1 MPARAFAASVTHHNC
16 GAVAGFSAIA
26 LMHGSAERLQW
37 WSPRIPGQIGAHL
50 QLTSGTPILPRERV
64 RSLVCNDGTF
74 PTRRKEI
81 RGPRVEE
88 VLAEWEAQIE
98 FLLSVGIEPT
108 HLDSHHH
115 VHGLPD
121 VFPAFCELAKR
132 HSLPVRSVTQ
142 EMTDALCVAGVPCI
156 GRTLTGWYGGDLSAG
171 SLLQLLQDGV
181 EKAPQATRF
190 EVMCHPGVVDE
201 SLPALSRYV
210 SERETELEVLCDP
223 TFQQELGAAGF
234 LLSPLAFPRV
244 SDQLARTR

>member
-1 MPARAFAASVTHHNC
+1 MEVVSVITNADDFGLTDGVCAGIVRAMEAGGLTSTTAMSSVP
-16 GAVAGFSAIA
+16 
-26 LMHGSAERLQW
+26 GSAERLRW

-50 QLTSGTPILPRERV
+50 QLTSGTPILATERV
-64 RSLVCNDGTF
+64 RSLVRNDGTF
-74 PTRRKEI
+74 PARRKEI

-115 VHGLPD
+115 VHGLPE

-132 HSLPVRSVTQ
+132 HSLPVRSVTP

-156 GRTLTGWYGGDLSAG
+156 GLTLTEWYGGDLSAG

-181 EKAPQATRF
+181 QKAPQATRF

-201 SLPALSRYV
+201 SLPALSRYL

-223 TFQQELGAAGF
+223 ALQQELAAAC
-234 LLSPLAFPRV
+234 AF
-244 SDQLARTR
+244 